1 MLNKNLHKVN
11 ILLEGFDIDAP
22 WIYGDLKEYIK
33 PESKVAVI
41 AFSFRDDKVKSL
53 DDWKKLYSPEQGRY
67 YGGIVDSLTAYG
79 VLENN
84 IAFINYFADNS
95 ESATKK
101 IQGADILYFTGGLP
115 DRMME
120 RIKEFGIYDAI
131 LQHNGIFLGYSA
143 GALIQ
148 LKEYHIS
155 PDKDYA
161 EFSYYEGFPLID
173 DFYLEVHYQGR
184 EEQNL
189 AIQKVLTER
198 KKPVYATE
206 MFSGAIIARNGK
218 IKTVGNVKKFLP
230 K

>member
-11 ILLEGFDIDAP
+11 ILLEGFDIDAQ
-22 WIYGDLKEYIK
+22 WLYSDLKEYIK
-33 PESKVAVI
+33 SESKVTVV
-41 AFSFRDDKVKSL
+41 AFSFRDDIKSL

-67 YGGIVDSLTAYG
+67 YGGIVNSLMAYG
-79 VLENN
+79 VSEEN
-84 IAFINYFADNS
+84 ITFINYFADNS
-95 ESATKK
+95 ESAAKK
-101 IQGADILYFTGGLP
+101 IQNADILYFTGGLP

-161 EFSYYEGFPLID
+161 EFSYYEGFPFIE
-173 DFYLEVHYQGR
+173 DFYLEVHYEES
-184 EEQNL
+184 EEQNCSIKRVL
-189 AIQKVLTER
+189 AQR
-198 KKPVYATE
+198 KKPVYAAE
-206 MFSGAIIARNGK
+206 MFSGGIIVDNGN

-230 K
+230 E